1 MENVE
6 IEFRDDALYAVAE
19 KATERKT
26 GARGLRTILENI
38 LLDTMYD
45 LPQMDGVKKVV
56 VDGAVVRG
64 EAKPYLMFAS
74 NDEPEEQQGEE
85 DFRRAASDE

>member
-1 MENVE
+1 
-6 IEFRDDALYAVAE
+6 
-19 KATERKT
+19 
-26 GARGLRTILENI
+26 
-38 LLDTMYD
+38 MYD
-45 LPQMDGVKKVV
+45 LPQMEGVTKVV

-74 NDEPEEQQGEE
+74 NDEAEEQGET

>member
-1 MENVE
+1 
-6 IEFRDDALYAVAE
+6 
-19 KATERKT
+19 
-26 GARGLRTILENI
+26 
-38 LLDTMYD
+38 
-45 LPQMDGVKKVV
+45 MDGVKKVV